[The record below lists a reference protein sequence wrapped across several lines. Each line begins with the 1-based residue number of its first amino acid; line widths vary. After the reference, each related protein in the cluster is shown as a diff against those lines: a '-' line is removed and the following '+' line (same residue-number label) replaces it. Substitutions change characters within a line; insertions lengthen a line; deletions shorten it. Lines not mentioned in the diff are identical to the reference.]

1 MKDIGKKIAYL
12 REKNKMTQVEL
23 AKKLGIATQSIVN
36 YETGKRLIPL
46 DVLEKTAIYFGIP
59 IEKFFNVND
68 DDFKNIESSVSE
80 FKKIPII
87 SRVSAGR
94 GEWAN
99 EEILDWLELPVSIC
113 KNADFATFIKGD
125 SMEPRIKDGEIILVK
140 QDICLDTGD
149 IGVFRIGD
157 EVFCKKFYYNP
168 IIGESMLKSIN
179 TKYDPIYVDKEDW
192 EKYKCLGKVLCSID
206 YNF

>member
-59 IEKFFNVND
+59 IEKFFNVKD
-68 DDFKNIESSVSE
+68 EDFKNIESSVSE

-149 IGVFRIGD
+149 IRIGD

-168 IIGESMLKSIN
+168 ITGESMLKSIN
-179 TKYDPIYVDKEDW
+179 TKYDPIYVDKDDW
-192 EKYKCLGKVLCSID
+192 EKYKCLGKGLCSID